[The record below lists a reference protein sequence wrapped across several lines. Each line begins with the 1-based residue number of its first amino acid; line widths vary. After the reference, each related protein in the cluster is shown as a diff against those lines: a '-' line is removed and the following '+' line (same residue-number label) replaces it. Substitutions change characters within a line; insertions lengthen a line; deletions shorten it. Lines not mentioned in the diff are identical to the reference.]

1 MLYAI
6 GRNIN
11 KRHWFIGGN
20 KGSAYVDGF
29 ESEGKIVRIAGLLQN
44 VGGTRTMTAAGPIR
58 SFGPPPERKKV
69 ISEQFL
75 ICQMNCCLS

>member
-29 ESEGKIVRIAGLLQN
+29 EPEEKIVRIAGLLQN
-44 VGGTRTMTAAGPIR
+44 VGGTRTMAAAGPPVL
-58 SFGPPPERKKV
+58 SASPRKKK
-69 ISEQFL
+69 SYF
-75 ICQMNCCLS
+75 